1 MTLNK
6 PTNGSG
12 RDSHAQITSHVL
24 FQHPAGGE
32 LWVSSSPK
40 GGMLIGITEAW
51 NDDTEDCAA
60 LNIGIEG
67 MRLLAYRLLAK
78 AVELEVEAAR

>member
-6 PTNGSG
+6 PTDSG
-12 RDSHAQITSHVL
+12 RDSRAQITSHVL
-24 FQHPAGGE
+24 FQHPDGGE

-67 MRLLAYRLLAK
+67 LKLLAFRLLALAT
-78 AVELEVEAAR
+78 ELEAGGAR